1 MSFQFELDPRD
12 EASATLVAEVGK
24 KLQRHC
30 VLKGFSQNELAEKLG
45 VNRSHISR
53 SLSGFNNLTLKT
65 LAELAWAMDCRV
77 TLELQDAPTVS
88 VVNEVIASPSNII
101 VFNSSSPHGQTDTD
115 NQQQSANIELYG
127 QAYG

>member
-77 TLELQDAPTVS
+77 TLELQDTPSVS
-88 VVNEVIASPSNII
+88 VINDFVASSNII
-101 VFNSSSPHGQTDTD
+101 AFNSSSPHGHTDTD
-115 NQQQSANIELYG
+115 NQEQSANIELYE

>member
-1 MSFQFELDPRD
+1 MSFQFELNPKD
-12 EASATLVAEVGK
+12 EAAATLVAKVGK

-30 VLKGFSQNELAEKLG
+30 VQKGFSQNDLAEKLE

-77 TLELQDAPTVS
+77 TLDLHDVPTVAA
-88 VVNEVIASPSNII
+88 VDVFVAPPSNII
-101 VFNSSSPHGQTDTD
+101 AFNSSLPNGQADAD
-115 NQQQSANIELYG
+115 NQEQSADIALYA